1 MDLALK
7 HYPLRDYA
15 NMWNKMANIVKEYGK
30 IGKRNTNAILHS
42 KLGKHMMHLVR
53 LYLMAIDILTR
64 EEIIT
69 YRANEHDFLM
79 SIRNGAYL
87 DADNQPT
94 SEFFDMVNDF
104 EKRLAEAAK
113 NTSLPEKTDVEKINE
128 LRYAVNERIVK
139 ENK

>member
-1 MDLALK
+1 MDIALK

-15 NMWNKMANIVKEYGK
+15 NMWNEMANIVKEYGK
-30 IGKRNTNAILHS
+30 IGKRNNNAILHS

-53 LYLMAIDILTR
+53 LYLMAIDILTE

-79 SIRNGAYL
+79 SIRNGTYL

-94 SEFFDMVNDF
+94 SRHQNF
-104 EKRLAEAAK
+104 L
-113 NTSLPEKTDVEKINE
+113 TW
-128 LRYAVNERIVK
+128 
-139 ENK
+139 